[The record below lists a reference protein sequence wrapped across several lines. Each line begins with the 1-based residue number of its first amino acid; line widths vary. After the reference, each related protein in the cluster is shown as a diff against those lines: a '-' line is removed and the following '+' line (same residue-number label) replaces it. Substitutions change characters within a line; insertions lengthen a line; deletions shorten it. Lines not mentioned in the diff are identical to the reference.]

1 MVESFFNSR
10 YWSALSQF
18 LYTITVLLGLAFLA
32 WGLDVLPAFF
42 SNPVRATF
50 SLVVVLQALINAGM
64 AYVAPPEPKH
74 EHREHRFDL
83 ANWHSFMFE
92 AIFVLAAFG
101 DRRNIL
107 AWQENVPLRWVGL
120 GIYLIGYAFSIW
132 TNLTWIKHLQ
142 REGPRAMEHPVLLF
156 EGPFKRIRYPSMVYL
171 FLYCLGFAILFRSWI
186 GLVLI
191 IPLVGGIINRI
202 NNLEKVFEVQYKKIW
217 PLRRHT
223 SKRLI
228 PFLY

>member
-1 MVESFFNSR
+1 MVESSFKSR

-18 LYTITVLLGLAFLA
+18 LYTSTVLLGLAFLA
-32 WGLDVLPAFF
+32 WGLDTLPAFF
-42 SNPVRATF
+42 SSPARAAF
-50 SLVVVLQALINAGM
+50 SLVVLLQALINAGM
-64 AYVAPPEPKH
+64 AYVSPPEPKH
-74 EHREHRFDL
+74 KHRFDL
-83 ANWHSFMFE
+83 ASWHSFLFE

-101 DRRNIL
+101 DRRNVL
-107 AWQENVPLRWVGL
+107 AWQENLPLRWVGL

-156 EGPFKRIRYPSMVYL
+156 EGPFKRIRHPSMVYL
-171 FLYCLGFAILFRSWI
+171 VLYCLGFAILFRSWL
-186 GLVLI
+186 GLILI
-191 IPLVGGIINRI
+191 IPLIGGIINRI
-202 NNLEKVFEVQYKKIW
+202 NNLEKIFEVRYKNIW

-228 PFLY
+228 PYLY

>member
-1 MVESFFNSR
+1 MVESFFKSR
-10 YWSALSQF
+10 YWSALSQI
-18 LYTITVLLGLAFLA
+18 LYTSTVLLGLAFLA
-32 WGLDVLPAFF
+32 WGLDTLPAFF
-42 SNPVRATF
+42 SNPARAAF
-50 SLVVVLQALINAGM
+50 SLVVLLQALTNAGM
-64 AYVAPPEPKH
+64 AYVSPPEPKH
-74 EHREHRFDL
+74 KHRFDL
-83 ANWHSFMFE
+83 ASWHSFMFE

-101 DRRNIL
+101 DHRNVL
-107 AWQENVPLRWVGL
+107 AWQENLPLRWVGL

-171 FLYCLGFAILFRSWI
+171 FFYCLGFAILFRSWL
-186 GLVLI
+186 GLILI
-191 IPLVGGIINRI
+191 IPLIGGIINRI
-202 NNLEKVFEVQYKKIW
+202 NNLEKFFAVRYKNIW

-228 PFLY
+228 PYLY